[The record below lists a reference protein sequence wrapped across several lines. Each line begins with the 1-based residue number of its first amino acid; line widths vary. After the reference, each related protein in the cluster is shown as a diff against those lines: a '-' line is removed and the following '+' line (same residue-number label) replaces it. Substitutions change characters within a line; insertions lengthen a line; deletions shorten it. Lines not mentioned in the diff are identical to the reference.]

1 MAEGQQLITTAAATP
16 LAREAGVVAEAVV
29 MMSKLLKTRAA
40 VVPVAVMAVAV
51 AVAVAVVTM
60 PGLNTRETAVLAAP
74 SAWQPVVVAVPPVT
88 VMVVTEEMP
97 AAPVRTAPVVLRAG
111 RVEQPAVVR
120 IPEPAEEPAHIMQ
133 TLAVPVVGAVDCT
146 ALRI

>member
-1 MAEGQQLITTAAATP
+1 MA
-16 LAREAGVVAEAVV
+16 AVII
-29 MMSKLLKTRAA
+29 SKLLKTRAA

-74 SAWQPVVVAVPPVT
+74 SAWQPVVAAVPPVT
-88 VMVVTEEMP
+88 VMVVTGEMP
-97 AAPVRTAPVVLRAG
+97 VAPVRTAPVVLRAG
-111 RVEQPAVVR
+111 PVEQSAVVR
-120 IPEPAEEPAHIMQ
+120 RPEPAEGPAHIMQ
-133 TLAVPVVGAVDCT
+133 TPAVLVVVAVDYT